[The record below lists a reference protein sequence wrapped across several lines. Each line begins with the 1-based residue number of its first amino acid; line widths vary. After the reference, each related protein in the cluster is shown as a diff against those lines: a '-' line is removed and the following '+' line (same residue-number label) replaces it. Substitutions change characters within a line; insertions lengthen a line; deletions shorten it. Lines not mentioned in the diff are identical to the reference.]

1 LHERLRQAAALE
13 APFARLI
20 ADLDS
25 DRFPVREAASRRLEA
40 AGPAAEFALRL
51 AVQPGAPLEVRN
63 RIQQVLDKLAAPRE
77 EQIQRLIADLDGPRA
92 AEASRQLARMGRAAE
107 PALRRV
113 LEIPPIPV
121 RKRGPRL
128 SQQTRWYVQ
137 KTLEQM
143 KEPDT
148 SSIPLD
154 AEVVL
159 RALSVLEQMNTREA
173 RQVFQELAKGPAGA
187 RVTREARAALERL
200 AKRQPKP

>member
-1 LHERLRQAAALE
+1 
-13 APFARLI
+13 
-20 ADLDS
+20 
-25 DRFPVREAASRRLEA
+25 
-40 AGPAAEFALRL
+40 
-51 AVQPGAPLEVRN
+51 
-63 RIQQVLDKLAAPRE
+63 
-77 EQIQRLIADLDGPRA
+77 
-92 AEASRQLARMGRAAE
+92 
-107 PALRRV
+107 
-113 LEIPPIPV
+113 V

-148 SSIPLD
+148 SSLPLD